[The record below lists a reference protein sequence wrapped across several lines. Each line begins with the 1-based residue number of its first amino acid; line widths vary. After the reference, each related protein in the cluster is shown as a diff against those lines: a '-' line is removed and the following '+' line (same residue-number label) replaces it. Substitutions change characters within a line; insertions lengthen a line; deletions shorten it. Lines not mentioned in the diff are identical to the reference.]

1 MAAQNLP
8 MFGQIPTVIGHNVF
22 NTRQLVLFYRF
33 MTIHLG
39 LCFVQ
44 LNGEL
49 VKHLSFQGKNY
60 LHSYAQNRRAL
71 EVLRKMTA
79 LNILILLYYKMIK
92 YVMDQ
97 LLAWYKKIYQ
107 CYIIYNKA
115 TQTISVGTI
124 V

>member
-8 MFGQIPTVIGHNVF
+8 MFGQIPTVTGHNVF

-44 LNGEL
+44 LNSEL

-60 LHSYAQNRRAL
+60 LQSYAQNRRVL
-71 EVLRKMTA
+71 EVLKKMTA
-79 LNILILLYYKMIK
+79 LNILILLYYKMFK

-97 LLAWYKKIYQ
+97 LLAWYKKVYQ

-115 TQTISVGTI
+115 TQTISVGAI